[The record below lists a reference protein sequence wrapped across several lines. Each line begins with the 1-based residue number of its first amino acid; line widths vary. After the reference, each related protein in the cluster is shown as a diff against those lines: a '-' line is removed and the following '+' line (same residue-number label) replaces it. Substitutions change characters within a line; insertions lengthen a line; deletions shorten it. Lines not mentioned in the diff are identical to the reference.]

1 MAASPSVS
9 ADPATEIRITTLH
22 ATRGMNFWSKR
33 PVIRM
38 DLSVGEF
45 ENISSADAE
54 HFTSQLVDAL
64 PGLRDHECSI
74 GSPGGFIL
82 RLKRGTYAPHIIE
95 HVALELQTAI
105 GHRVGFGRTRGGDT
119 RGEYTV
125 VFEHDHEQA
134 GLRAAALALEIVQRA
149 FAGTLDSVEPAL
161 TELASLSK
169 TPDTPPL
176 HQRVFC
182 GITGGGPRAETQ
194 QELVRRLEAMGER
207 DPLVIDASPA
217 YLLQAGLPYTYA
229 EMAIILDESP
239 NDVPDRYREIDNAR
253 KLLSIVADAVRTDGV
268 VICPAKAWELQDYA
282 RDQDLRVAIFRTDD
296 DITRRDQRVAMAV
309 ARVRDG
315 GIWLERCG
323 DPKSAGPLR
332 EDIPA
337 DAQVAA
343 ALAEYVLSNAC
354 SD

>member
-1 MAASPSVS
+1 MSASLS

-22 ATRGMNFWSKR
+22 ATRGINFWSKR

-38 DLSVGEF
+38 DLAVGDF
-45 ENISSADAE
+45 ENISSADVE
-54 HFTSQLVDAL
+54 HVTSRLLNAL

-74 GSPGGFIL
+74 GSAGGFVL
-82 RLKRGTYAPHIIE
+82 RLRRGTYAPHIIE

-119 RGEYTV
+119 TGEYTV
-125 VFEHDHEQA
+125 VFEHDHEQV
-134 GLRAAALALEIVQRA
+134 GIRAAALALEIVQRA
-149 FAGTLDSVEPAL
+149 FAGTLDTVEPAL
-161 TELASLSK
+161 TELEALSK

-182 GITGGGPRAETQ
+182 GVTGGGARAETQ
-194 QELVRRLEAMGER
+194 QELVRRLEAMGESAS
-207 DPLVIDASPA
+207 LVIDVSPA

-229 EMAIILDESP
+229 EMAIILDENP
-239 NDVPDRYREIDNAR
+239 TDVPDRYREIDNAR
-253 KLLSIVADAVRTDGV
+253 KLLSITADAVRTDGV

-315 GIWLERCG
+315 EIWLERCG
-323 DPKSAGPLR
+323 DPKSGGPLR
-332 EDIPA
+332 DGLPA
-337 DAQVAA
+337 EAQVAA
-343 ALAEYVLSNAC
+343 ALAEYVSSNAC

>member
-1 MAASPSVS
+1 MTTSLTNDA
-9 ADPATEIRITTLH
+9 ATEIRITTLH

-38 DLSVGEF
+38 DLAVGDF

-54 HFTSQLVDAL
+54 HFTPQLLNAL

-74 GSPGGFIL
+74 GSPGGFVL

-119 RGEYTV
+119 AGEYTV
-125 VFEHDHEQA
+125 VFEHDHEQV
-134 GLRAAALALEIVQRA
+134 GMRAAALALEIVQRA
-149 FAGTLDSVEPAL
+149 FAGTLDTVEPAL
-161 TELASLSK
+161 TELAALSK
-169 TPDTPPL
+169 TPDTPPR

-182 GITGGGPRAETQ
+182 GITGGGARAETQ
-194 QELVRRLEAMGER
+194 QELVRRLEAMGR
-207 DPLVIDASPA
+207 QDPLVIDASPA

-229 EMAIILDESP
+229 DMAIILDENP
-239 NDVPDRYREIDNAR
+239 TDVPERYRETDNAR
-253 KLLSIVADAVRTDGV
+253 KLLSIVTDAVRTDGV

-282 RDQDLRVAIFRTDD
+282 RDQDLRVAIFRTDED
-296 DITRRDQRVAMAV
+296 VTRRDQRVAMAV
-309 ARVRDG
+309 GRVRG
-315 GIWLERCG
+315 GEIWLERCG
-323 DPKSAGPLR
+323 DPRSAGMLR
-332 EDIPA
+332 DDIPA
-337 DAQVAA
+337 EAQVAA

>member
-1 MAASPSVS
+1 MPASLS
-9 ADPATEIRITTLH
+9 ADAATEIRITTLH

-38 DLSVGEF
+38 DLAVGEF
-45 ENISSADAE
+45 ENITSADVE
-54 HFTSQLVDAL
+54 HVTPQLIRAL

-74 GSPGGFIL
+74 GSPGGFML

-119 RGEYTV
+119 AGEYTV
-125 VFEHDHEQA
+125 VFEHDHEQV
-134 GLRAAALALEIVQRA
+134 GMRAAALALEIVQRA
-149 FAGTLDSVEPAL
+149 FGGTLDTVEPAL
-161 TELASLSK
+161 TELEALSK

-182 GITGGGPRAETQ
+182 GITGGGARAETQ
-194 QELVRRLEAMGER
+194 QELVRRLEAMGR
-207 DPLVIDASPA
+207 NDPLVIDASPA

-229 EMAIILDESP
+229 EMAIILDENP
-239 NDVPDRYREIDNAR
+239 TDVPERYREIDNTR

-282 RDQDLRVAIFRTDD
+282 RDQDLRVAIFRADE

-309 ARVRDG
+309 GRVRAG
-315 GIWLERCG
+315 EIWLERCG
-323 DPKSAGPLR
+323 DPRSAGTLR
-332 EDIPA
+332 GDMPA
-337 DAQVAA
+337 EAQVAA
-343 ALAEYVLSNAC
+343 ALAEYVLTNAC

>member
-1 MAASPSVS
+1 MTASVS
-9 ADPATEIRITTLH
+9 ADPSTEIRITTLH

-38 DLSVGEF
+38 DLAVGEF
-45 ENISSADAE
+45 EHISSADIDR
-54 HFTSQLVDAL
+54 FTAQLLDAL
-64 PGLRDHECSI
+64 PGLRDHQCSI
-74 GSPGGFIL
+74 GSAGGFVL
-82 RLKRGTYAPHIIE
+82 RLRRGTYAPHIIE

-119 RGEYTV
+119 AGEYTV
-125 VFEHDHEQA
+125 VFEHDHEQV
-134 GLRAAALALEIVQRA
+134 GMRAAALALEIVQRA
-149 FAGTLDSVEPAL
+149 FAGTLDTVEPAL
-161 TELASLSK
+161 TELEALSK

-182 GITGGGPRAETQ
+182 GITGGGARAETQ
-194 QELVRRLEAMGER
+194 QELVRRLEALGER

-217 YLLQAGLPYTYA
+217 YLLQAGLPYSSA
-229 EMAIILDESP
+229 EMAIILDENP
-239 NDVPDRYREIDNAR
+239 NDVPERYREIDHAR

-282 RDQDLRVAIFRTDD
+282 REEDLRVAIFRTDD

-315 GIWLERCG
+315 EIWLERCG
-323 DPKSAGPLR
+323 DPRSAGSLR
-332 EDIPA
+332 HDLPA
-337 DAQVAA
+337 EAQVAA